1 MTQELQEVAKFQGSD
16 TQAGKRADDKRD
28 PKTAL
33 ELLEQVAKDKKGSF
47 SIRYGKRGQWTVGIG
62 YKMGRGYTFLDAVS
76 NLFAE
81 LFPELK
87 EKVEAEKR
95 ALEEEKSFLGHA

>member
-1 MTQELQEVAKFQGSD
+1 MTQELQQIAKFQGSD
-16 TQAGKRADDKRD
+16 IQTGKGPDDKRNAQ
-28 PKTAL
+28 TAL
-33 ELLEQVAKDKKGSF
+33 ELLEQVARAKKGSF
-47 SIRYGKRGQWTVGIG
+47 LIRYGKRGQWTVGIG
-62 YKMGRGYTFLDAVS
+62 YQMGRGYTFLDAVS

>member
-1 MTQELQEVAKFQGSD
+1 MTQELQGIAKFQGSD

-28 PKTAL
+28 EKTAL
-33 ELLEQVAKDKKGSF
+33 ELLEQVSKDKDRAL
-47 SIRYGKRGQWTVGIG
+47 SIRLGKRGQWSVFIG
-62 YKMGRGYTFLDAVS
+62 YEVGRGYTFLDAVS

-81 LFPELK
+81 MFPHLK

-95 ALEEEKSFLGHA
+95 ALEEEKNYLGHA